1 VFPGMIFKGISLR
14 GPRRTFTVVTCGS
27 SGQGRFEESTIVS
40 IVGRDSAPSQSF
52 RPSGVQHRLEVTNI
66 AGIDQ
71 ALKKLNGF
79 LRDFDREFEYTECK
93 RSCAAL
99 LHGGNG
105 TGKTFIL
112 NKIAKTGWGKVYKIG
127 RGAKEATIRTAF
139 KDAKVSQPSIILIDD
154 IERIVAKEDSVSQD
168 ITDALGE
175 ELDSLIE
182 DHPANSLPRVLVVAA
197 TREPSSIPMSLKK
210 RGRFK
215 TDIALP
221 VPDAADRKSILKSMA
236 PRLNPDVMNEVLDR
250 LGDRTHAYTA
260 EDLASLLDTAYG
272 IAEEKVYKLKDDG
285 DTKYYLT
292 EEDIETALAVVRPT
306 AMHDITLKPPSVRWN
321 QIGGQD
327 SVKKALRRAV
337 EIPLLVSICRFLLQN
352 FTDRR

>member
-1 VFPGMIFKGISLR
+1 MTFKGISLR
-14 GPRRTFTVVTCGS
+14 GPKRTFTVVSCGS
-27 SGQGRFEESTIVS
+27 SGQGRFDDMSSVTI
-40 IVGRDSAPSQSF
+40 IGRDSDPAQSF
-52 RPSGVQHRLEVTNI
+52 KPNGVPHRLEIDNI
-66 AGIDQ
+66 VGIDQ
-71 ALKKLNGF
+71 ALKKLNEF
-79 LRDFDREFEYTECK
+79 LRIFDREFEYTEPK
-93 RSCAAL
+93 RSCATL

-127 RGAKEATIRTAF
+127 RGAKEATIRTVF
-139 KDAKVSQPSIILIDD
+139 KDAKLSQPSIILMDD
-154 IERIVAKEDSVSQD
+154 IDRIVSKDDSVSQD

-175 ELDSLIE
+175 ELDNLIE
-182 DHPANSLPRVLVVAA
+182 NHPANSLPRVLVIAA
-197 TREPSSIPMSLKK
+197 TREPSSIPMPLKK

-221 VPDAADRKSILKSMA
+221 VPDAAARKTILKSFA
-236 PRLNPDVMNEVLDR
+236 PRLHPDVKDEVLDK

-260 EDLASLLDTAYG
+260 EDLASLLDAAYE
-272 IAEEKVYKLKDDG
+272 IAEGKVNKLNDD
-285 DTKYYLT
+285 DADAKRYLT
-292 EEDIETALAVVRPT
+292 EEDIESALAVVRPT

-337 EIPLLVSICRFLLQN
+337 EIPLLVSICFFLLLASY
-352 FTDRR
+352 